1 MGQRGRENRDLA
13 EQRSARTRL
22 SLRLIFP
29 QVTRCFCFAPQKK
42 SNETRLYASP
52 YGKGR
57 WCVAPERIRKPDFD
71 KINRSADMNPQKGR
85 HLLCPFCPCEIRK
98 QGETSRRRER
108 KETGSQPHGA
118 PPVSV
123 LYKSFRRLSLNFFAK
138 KFNETEMY
146 GEVSRSDGGDK
157 KVMDKTGR
165 VAASAF
171 YNEARAGETPARA
184 K

>member
-57 WCVAPERIRKPDFD
+57 WCEAPEGIRK
-71 KINRSADMNPQKGR
+71 SAFKR
-85 HLLCPFCPCEIRK
+85 ATRK
-98 QGETSRRRER
+98 TGETIPPSTSPLCTRGLPGRYSPFAQGGSNRDSLCTKNSGRGFSFTKPISFSTGFRGRGRSRPGKRDC
-108 KETGSQPHGA
+108 TA
-118 PPVSV
+118 
-123 LYKSFRRLSLNFFAK
+123 KSATPLIR
-138 KFNETEMY
+138 
-146 GEVSRSDGGDK
+146 SRTKIRSC
-157 KVMDKTGR
+157 
-165 VAASAF
+165 
-171 YNEARAGETPARA
+171 
-184 K
+184 